1 MVRYIGGKL
10 GKKEYLR
17 NLVVVNSMSQGSSKM
32 TVHTGY
38 HNQLVAADVRE
49 SNFNCGEGWVGKTRC
64 LWV

>member
-17 NLVVVNSMSQGSSKM
+17 NLVVVNSMSQESSKM

-38 HNQLVAADVRE
+38 HN
-49 SNFNCGEGWVGKTRC
+49 
-64 LWV
+64 